1 MSQPARRATV
11 VRQPLI
17 HFGREVCGDLAA
29 ALRREWLVTNGLG
42 GYASSTLA
50 GMNTR
55 SYHGLLVA
63 ALNPPVDR
71 TVLVGGLVEWVT
83 YDGVRYPLSTNE
95 FGDGTIDPHG
105 YRYLQSF
112 TLEGMLP
119 VWVFAIADALVERR
133 IWMAHGTSTTYVSY
147 RLLRGSQDIHL
158 EITPLVTYRGFHTL
172 SSGQG
177 WQPGVEA
184 GVRHATIH
192 AFDGATPFTLGAS
205 SGTFAPGGSWWWNF
219 RYRAETERGLPDHG
233 DLYAPGAFFSSL
245 SLARGDPLFTLTLTT
260 ETGAPLLDGATAF
273 AAARER
279 QLRLLRRAEALD
291 ADLCVQQLTLA
302 ADQCIVERRLA
313 HPDSPTDKPNAG
325 LSQAPGQTAHRPIV
339 QKTVIAGYHWFND
352 WGRDTMISLPGLT
365 LATGRAD
372 EMADI
377 LRGFASYVADGLLPN
392 NFPDQSGRIPGYNT
406 CDATLWY
413 VLALRAY
420 ALATGDE
427 ALVDEL
433 LPVVR
438 DIVACHIAGTRYSIR
453 VDPADGLLHAGAPGV
468 QLTWMDARVGDYV
481 VTPRTGKPVEINAL
495 WYNTLRTLAAFLT
508 TRDAGA
514 AQEYTAQADRA
525 RNSFVT
531 RFWRD
536 DHAALADVV
545 DGPDGDDWTM
555 RPNQIFAVSLPFP
568 LLEGARAVAVVD
580 AVGGT
585 LLTSYGLRSLSPDD
599 ARYHGTYG
607 GDQYQRDST
616 YHQGPVWTWLMG
628 AFVEAHYRVHHDPVA
643 ALAFLRPFEDHLHDA
658 GLGSISEILDG
669 DPPHWPRG
677 CIAQAWGVA
686 EVLRMWRLLS
696 QDIGTATPRNASSQL
711 RQPPERE

>member
-1 MSQPARRATV
+1 MNQPTHRVTV

-17 HFGREVCGDLAA
+17 HFGREICGDLTA

-50 GMNTR
+50 GINTR

-71 TVLVGGLVEWVT
+71 TVLVSGLVEWVR
-83 YDGVRYPLSTNE
+83 YDGVRYPLSANE
-95 FGDGTIDPHG
+95 YGDGTIDPHG
-105 YRYLQSF
+105 YRYLESF
-112 TLEGMLP
+112 ALEGMLP
-119 VWVFAIADALVERR
+119 VWVYAIADALVERR
-133 IWMAHGTSTTYVSY
+133 VWMAHGASTTYVSY
-147 RLLRGSQDIHL
+147 RLLRGSQDAHL
-158 EITPLVTYRGFHTL
+158 EITPLVTYHGFHTL

-184 GVRHATIH
+184 DARRATIH
-192 AFDGATPFTLGAS
+192 AFDGATPFTLVAS
-205 SGTFAPGGSWWWNF
+205 SGTFAPGGSWWWSF
-219 RYRAETERGLPDHG
+219 RYRAETARGLPDHG
-233 DLYAPGAFFSSL
+233 DLYAAGTFSSSL
-245 SLARGDPLFTLTLTT
+245 SLTQGDPMYTLTLTT
-260 ETGAPLLDGATAF
+260 ETAAPLLDGATAF

-279 QLRLLRRAEALD
+279 QLQLLRHAEAID
-291 ADLCVQQLTLA
+291 ADPFAQQLTLA
-302 ADQCIVERRLA
+302 ADQFIVERRLA
-313 HPDSPTDKPNAG
+313 HPANHADTPKSA
-325 LSQAPGQTAHRPIV
+325 LSQVPGPAAHRPRT

-352 WGRDTMISLPGLT
+352 WGRDTMISLGGLT

-392 NFPDQSGRIPGYNT
+392 NFPDQSGQIPGYNT

-420 ALATGDE
+420 VLATGDE
-427 ALVDEL
+427 ALLDEL

-438 DIVACHIAGTRYSIR
+438 DIVACHIAGTRYSIG
-453 VDPADGLLHAGAPGV
+453 VDPTDGLLHAGEPGV
-468 QLTWMDARVGDYV
+468 QLTWMDARVGDHV

-508 TRDAGA
+508 ARDADTA
-514 AQEYTAQADRA
+514 REYAAQADRV
-525 RNSFVT
+525 RESFAK
-531 RFWRD
+531 RFRRD
-536 DHAALADVV
+536 NQPALADVV

-568 LLEGARAVAVVD
+568 LLEGADAAAVVD
-580 AVGGT
+580 VVGRT
-585 LLTSYGLRSLSPDD
+585 LLTSYGLRSLSPNDP
-599 ARYHGTYG
+599 RYHGAYG
-607 GDQYQRDST
+607 GNQYQRDST

-643 ALAFLRPFEDHLHDA
+643 ALALLHPFADHLHDA

-686 EVLRMWRLLS
+686 EVLRMWRLLTR
-696 QDIGTATPRNASSQL
+696 DIKAAQVTVG
-711 RQPPERE
+711 

>member
-1 MSQPARRATV
+1 MPNENAANQPTRRVTI

-17 HFGREVCGDLAA
+17 HFGREVCGDLSA

-50 GMNTR
+50 GINTR

-95 FGDGTIDPHG
+95 YGDGTIDPHG
-105 YRYLQSF
+105 YRYLESF
-112 TLEGMLP
+112 ALEGTLP
-119 VWVFAIADALVERR
+119 VWVYAIADALVERR
-133 IWMAHGTSTTYVSY
+133 IWMTHGANTTCVSY
-147 RLLRGSQDIHL
+147 RLLRGSQDMHL
-158 EITPLVTYRGFHTL
+158 EITPLVTYHGFHTL

-184 GVRHATIH
+184 GERSATIH
-192 AFDGATPFTLGAS
+192 AFDGATPFALVAS

-219 RYRAETERGLPDHG
+219 KYRAETERGLPDHG
-233 DLYAPGAFFSSL
+233 DEYAAGAFSSSL
-245 SLARGDPLFTLTLTT
+245 SLTQGDPMYTLTLTT
-260 ETGAPLLDGATAF
+260 ETSAPLLDGATAF

-279 QLRLLRRAEALD
+279 QLQLLRRAEAAD
-291 ADLCVQQLTLA
+291 ADPFVQQLTLA
-302 ADQCIVERRLA
+302 ADQFIVERQLA
-313 HPDSPTDKPNAG
+313 HPVGPSAMPN
-325 LSQAPGQTAHRPIV
+325 PAHHPLA
-339 QKTVIAGYHWFND
+339 QKTIIAGYHWFND

-392 NFPDQSGRIPGYNT
+392 NFPDQSGQIPGYNT

-420 ALATGDE
+420 VLATGDE

-438 DIVACHIAGTRYSIR
+438 NIVASHIAGTRYSIG
-453 VDPADGLLHAGAPGV
+453 VDPTDGFLHAGEPGV
-468 QLTWMDARVGDYV
+468 QLTWMDARIGDYV

-495 WYNTLRTLAAFLT
+495 WYNTLRTLAAFLAP
-508 TRDAGA
+508 REAPA
-514 AQEYTAQADRA
+514 AQEYSAQADRV
-525 RNSFVT
+525 RDSFAK
-531 RFWRD
+531 RFRRD
-536 DHAALADVV
+536 NHAALADVV
-545 DGPDGDDWTM
+545 DGPDGDDWTV

-568 LLEGARAVAVVD
+568 LLEGADAAAVVD
-580 AVGGT
+580 VVGRT
-585 LLTSYGLRSLSPDD
+585 LLTSYGLRSLSPND
-599 ARYHGTYG
+599 AHYHGTYG
-607 GDQYQRDST
+607 GNQYQRDST
-616 YHQGPVWTWLMG
+616 
-628 AFVEAHYRVHHDPVA
+628 
-643 ALAFLRPFEDHLHDA
+643 
-658 GLGSISEILDG
+658 
-669 DPPHWPRG
+669 
-677 CIAQAWGVA
+677 
-686 EVLRMWRLLS
+686 
-696 QDIGTATPRNASSQL
+696 
-711 RQPPERE
+711 

>member
-1 MSQPARRATV
+1 MAKENTMSQPSLRATV
-11 VRQPLI
+11 VRQPLL
-17 HFGREVCGDLAA
+17 HFGREVCGDLEAS
-29 ALRREWLVTNGLG
+29 LRREWLVTNGIG
-42 GYASSTLA
+42 GYASSTL
-50 GMNTR
+50 GGLNTR

-95 FGDGTIDPHG
+95 YGDSTIDPHG

-112 TLEGMLP
+112 ALEGMLP

-133 IWMAHGTSTTYVSY
+133 IWMVHGSNTTYVSY

-158 EITPLVTYRGFHTL
+158 EITPLVTYHGFHSL
-172 SSGQG
+172 SSGHG
-177 WQPGVEA
+177 WQPGVEPA
-184 GVRHATIH
+184 TRQATIH
-192 AFDGATPFTLGAS
+192 AFESAAPFVLVAS
-205 SGTFAPGGSWWWNF
+205 SGTFVPGGSWWWNF
-219 RYRAETERGLPDHG
+219 KYRAETERGLPDHG
-233 DLYAPGAFFSSL
+233 DLYAPGSFSSSL
-245 SLARGDPLFTLTLTT
+245 SLTQGDPTYTLILTT
-260 ETGAPLLDGATAF
+260 ETSAQLLDGTTAF

-279 QLRLLRRAEALD
+279 QLHLLRVAGARD
-291 ADLCVQQLTLA
+291 ADPVVQQLTLA
-302 ADQCIVERRLA
+302 ADQFIVERRLV
-313 HPDSPTDKPNAG
+313 HPSAPSDTPNAA
-325 LSQAPGQTAHRPIV
+325 LSQGSRQAEQRPTA

-352 WGRDTMISLPGLT
+352 WGRDTMISICGLT

-392 NFPDQSGRIPGYNT
+392 NFPDQSGQIPGYNT

-420 ALATGDE
+420 VLATGDE

-433 LPVVR
+433 LPVIR
-438 DIVACHIAGTRYSIR
+438 DIVGHHIAGTRYSIG
-453 VDPADGLLHAGAPGV
+453 VDPADGLLHAGEPGV
-468 QLTWMDARVGDYV
+468 QLTWMDARIGDYV
-481 VTPRTGKPVEINAL
+481 VTPRIGKPVEINAL
-495 WYNTLRTLAAFLT
+495 WYNTLRALAAFLT
-508 TRDAGA
+508 TRDSGA
-514 AQEYTAQADRA
+514 AQEYSAQADRV
-525 RNSFVT
+525 RESFIT

-536 DHAALADVV
+536 DHTALADVV

-568 LLEGARAVAVVD
+568 LLEGARAAAIVD
-580 AVGGT
+580 AVART

-599 ARYHGTYG
+599 PRYHGTYG
-607 GDQYQRDST
+607 GNQYQRDST

-658 GLGSISEILDG
+658 GLGSISEILEG

-686 EVLRMWRLLS
+686 EVLRMWRLLER
-696 QDIGTATPRNASSQL
+696 DIGTAMLHDASAQVK
-711 RQPPERE
+711 

>member
-1 MSQPARRATV
+1 MPSENAANQPTRHVTV

-17 HFGREVCGDLAA
+17 HFGREVCGDLSA

-95 FGDGTIDPHG
+95 YGDGTIDPHG
-105 YRYLQSF
+105 YRYLESF
-112 TLEGMLP
+112 ALEGMLP
-119 VWVFAIADALVERR
+119 VWVYAIGDALVERR
-133 IWMAHGTSTTYVSY
+133 VWMVHGANTTCVSY
-147 RLLRGSQDIHL
+147 RLLRGSQDMHL
-158 EITPLVTYRGFHTL
+158 EITPLVTYHGFHTL

-184 GVRHATIH
+184 GERRATIH
-192 AFDGATPFTLGAS
+192 AFDGATPFALMAS
-205 SGTFAPGGSWWWNF
+205 SGTFAPNGSWWWNF
-219 RYRAETERGLPDHG
+219 KYRAETERGLPDHG
-233 DLYAPGAFFSSL
+233 DMYAAGAFSSAL
-245 SLARGDPLFTLTLTT
+245 SLTQGDPMYTLTLTT
-260 ETGAPLLDGATAF
+260 ETSAPLLDGATAF

-279 QLRLLRRAEALD
+279 QLQLLRRAEAVD
-291 ADLCVQQLTLA
+291 ADPFMQQLTLA
-302 ADQCIVERRLA
+302 ADQFIVKRQLA
-313 HPDSPTDKPNAG
+313 HPTDPSAMPNPAHHP
-325 LSQAPGQTAHRPIV
+325 LSQ
-339 QKTVIAGYHWFND
+339 KTIIAGYHWFND

-392 NFPDQSGRIPGYNT
+392 NFPDQSGQIPGYNT

-420 ALATGDE
+420 VLATGDE
-427 ALVDEL
+427 ALVEEL

-438 DIVACHIAGTRYSIR
+438 NIVACHIAGTRYSIG
-453 VDPADGLLHAGAPGV
+453 VDPADGLLHAGEPGV
-468 QLTWMDARVGDYV
+468 QLTWMDARIGDYV

-495 WYNTLRTLAAFLT
+495 WYNVLRTLSAFLT

-514 AQEYTAQADRA
+514 AREYAAQADHVRV
-525 RNSFVT
+525 SFVK
-531 RFWRD
+531 RFRRD
-536 DHAALADVV
+536 NHAALADVV
-545 DGPDGDDWTM
+545 DGPDGDDWTV
-555 RPNQIFAVSLPFP
+555 RPNQIFAISLPFP
-568 LLEGARAVAVVD
+568 LLEGADAAAVVD
-580 AVGGT
+580 VVGRT
-585 LLTSYGLRSLSPDD
+585 LLTSYGLRSLSPND

-607 GDQYQRDST
+607 GNQYQRDST

-628 AFVEAHYRVHHDPVA
+628 AFVEAHYRVHHDQGA
-643 ALAFLRPFEDHLHDA
+643 ALALLRPFADHLHDA

-669 DPPHWPRG
+669 DPPHQPRG

-686 EVLRMWRLLS
+686 EVLRLWRLLN
-696 QDIGTATPRNASSQL
+696 QDIKTAQVAVG
-711 RQPPERE
+711 